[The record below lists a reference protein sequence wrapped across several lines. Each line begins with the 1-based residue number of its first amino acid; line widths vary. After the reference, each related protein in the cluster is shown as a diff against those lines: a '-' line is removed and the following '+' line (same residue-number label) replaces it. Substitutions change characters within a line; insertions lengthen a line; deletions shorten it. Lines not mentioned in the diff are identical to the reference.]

1 MLLPLLILSGSCCC
15 LTNAFIIHDSIITT
29 CTDTLSS
36 TWKRTHPN
44 KHNLILPSPSFP
56 IKHSPTQ
63 LNNFF
68 KDLLDSAF
76 ENDPNLSPNK
86 SEQQLEGPND
96 DNTILSLR
104 NKIDN
109 EKTDVQKRW
118 LASQAKLSSNNS
130 NTQSSTTFSP
140 SLSSS
145 SSSATVKGAPINPVL
160 LFGTKWELSLYLT
173 GIPDFD
179 PNNSLYGSKVNIS
192 TRKDSNM
199 AKDGFAIGCTLP
211 PEPSTTATIQFLDN
225 GICKV
230 SDGSFTNSIDGEWK
244 LSDDGKMIRFSMDVK
259 GYQRTVTTT
268 GTIQNVYWTDREDVE
283 RKSSATYS
291 IDAGK
296 VYGEASVGYGSKP
309 GIFVLASGGSSADPG
324 GILKVEQKTG
334 MFGINT
340 KMLACGKFCATMIT
354 RTVDTQE

>member
-1 MLLPLLILSGSCCC
+1 MFLPSRSLLILSGSCYC
-15 LTNAFIIHDSIITT
+15 LTNAFIIHDSITAS
-29 CTDTLSS
+29 SS
-36 TWKRTHPN
+36 TSPTRTHPN
-44 KHNLILPSPSFP
+44 PNLILLLSPSFP

-68 KDLLDSAF
+68 KDLVGSAF

-96 DNTILSLR
+96 DNTILLK
-104 NKIDN
+104 NKLEN

-118 LASQAKLSSNNS
+118 LASQAKLSSNAS
-130 NTQSSTTFSP
+130 NNQSATSFSP

-145 SSSATVKGAPINPVL
+145 STVKGGAPINPIL
-160 LFGTKWELSLYLT
+160 LSGTKWELSLYLT

-211 PEPSTTATIQFLDN
+211 TEPSTSATIQFLDN

-230 SDGSFTNSIDGEWK
+230 FDGSFTNSFDGEWK
-244 LSDDGKMIRFSMDVK
+244 LSNDGKFIRFSMDVK

-268 GTIQNVYWTDREDVE
+268 GSIQNVYWTNREDVE

-296 VYGEASVGYGSKP
+296 VYGEATVGYGSKP
-309 GIFVLASGGSSADPG
+309 GIFVMASGGSNADPG
-324 GILKVEQKTG
+324 GILKVEKKTG

-340 KMLACGKFCATMIT
+340 KMLACGKFSAAMIT
-354 RTVDTQE
+354 ADTQE